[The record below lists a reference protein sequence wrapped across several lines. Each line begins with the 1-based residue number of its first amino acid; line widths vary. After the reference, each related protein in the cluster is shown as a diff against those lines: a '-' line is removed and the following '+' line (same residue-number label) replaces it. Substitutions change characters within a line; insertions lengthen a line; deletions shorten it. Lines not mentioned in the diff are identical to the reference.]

1 MNELIKKWN
10 KSSGEV
16 WKDAWKSKN
25 IGSSLSGIVGGLTNV
40 ISSGASNTETKSTAA
55 EESLI
60 NNVASTQF
68 GEGNLDTLLS
78 DFNSNAL
85 AESNY
90 SGTDLRGLTTGQ
102 QIGNTLK
109 GIGSGA
115 IAGAKVGGIW
125 GALAGG
131 VIGLGSGIIGSA
143 IGNKRAKDKA
153 VVLNQKAEEANASY
167 LNNYSNSVENTQNT
181 MFNNSLLNIASYGGP
196 MYNHSGNWTNGLVFI
211 NEGGLHSE
219 NPFEGVQIGVD
230 PQGIPNLVEEGEV
243 IWNDYVFSNRLKP
256 TKKQLEDNG
265 LNKKYEGWT
274 FAKIVEDIQKE
285 SADNPID
292 FISQNTLEDNLNT
305 LKIMQEETRM
315 KKQNNKFSNGGK
327 VNKFDGRTQSMM
339 QRFPGYSYSSY
350 AKQLLKNKEAE
361 MNTNIINRFLDNYG
375 PEVSYDIDYAGMGI
389 KVPKGGSDV
398 DIPHFVHFDEE
409 VVNEPSLREE
419 AGLYGDKITPA
430 PKATTTPTKVTVNTD
445 AGRPVNYSLASDNKT
460 TNDNTFN
467 WQSLGRYAPIV
478 ADASTL
484 LSNIFSKPDYSNAEA
499 GLKAMRDIPVV
510 NTTPIGNYLQ
520 LDNLDRNY
528 YLNPILAS
536 SRSTARS
543 IQNQGLNAGQTIAG
557 LMSNQYN
564 TNRAVGDALVTMDRE
579 NMARDL
585 QEAQFN
591 LGIDQYNAN
600 QAMQAQQMNQQRA
613 FNIAQAEANAA
624 QMREAIDAQRTAAIS
639 QGLSGLSE
647 GLAGIGTESVY
658 RDWLGALTD
667 TEAIKDVFGAAAN
680 ARKTKKAC
688 GGKMLTKKRK

>member
-16 WKDAWKSKN
+16 WKDAWKTKN
-25 IGSSLSGIVGGLTNV
+25 IGSSLSGIIGGLTNV
-40 ISSGASNTETKSTAA
+40 ISSGVSNTETKSTAA

-153 VVLNQKAEEANASY
+153 IALNRKAEEANASY

-181 MFNNSLLNIASYGGP
+181 MFNNSLLNVASYGGP
-196 MYNHSGNWTNGLVFI
+196 LYELSGDWTNGLTFI
-211 NEGGLHSE
+211 NAGGTHE
-219 NPFEGVQIGVD
+219 QNPFEGVQIGVD
-230 PQGIPNLVEEGEV
+230 PRGIPNLVEEGEV

-305 LKIMQEETRM
+305 LTIMQEDIRM
-315 KKQNNKFSNGGK
+315 KKQSKENIFADGG
-327 VNKFDGRTQSMM
+327 
-339 QRFPGYSYSSY
+339 
-350 AKQLLKNKEAE
+350 
-361 MNTNIINRFLDNYG
+361 
-375 PEVSYDIDYAGMGI
+375 
-389 KVPKGGSDV
+389 
-398 DIPHFVHFDEE
+398 
-409 VVNEPSLREE
+409 
-419 AGLYGDKITPA
+419 
-430 PKATTTPTKVTVNTD
+430 
-445 AGRPVNYSLASDNKT
+445 
-460 TNDNTFN
+460 
-467 WQSLGRYAPIV
+467 WQSLFRYTPVV
-478 ADASTL
+478 ANSAAL
-484 LSNIFSKPDYSNAEA
+484 LNNIFAKPDYSNVEA
-499 GLKAMRDIPVV
+499 GLEAMRDIPVV

-520 LDNLDRNY
+520 LDSLDRNY

-536 SRSTARS
+536 SKSTARA

-564 TNRAVGDALVTMDRE
+564 TNKGIGEALFTMDRE

-600 QAMQAQQMNQQRA
+600 QAMQAKQMNQQRA
-613 FNIAQAEANAA
+613 FNIAQAEANAG

-639 QGLSGLSE
+639 QSLTGLSTD
-647 GLAGIGTESVY
+647 LAGIGTEANHET
-658 RDWLGALTD
+658 WLQGLID
-667 TEAIKDVFGAAAN
+667 SGAIKDYLKG
-680 ARKTKKAC
+680 TKFETTTNKN
-688 GGKMLTKKRK
+688 GGKLLTKKRK